1 MMENMSRFD
10 TGKPGEHPLGA
21 WYDCVDGYKPFSVMA
36 AGVKEEW
43 CWRPESEGKKCKDNG
58 RGEHFKPNEELREK
72 KDGSDIAT
80 PGCSYQNKR
89 VKEDFPGKPGSKPTK
104 PEKPAL

>member
-58 RGEHFKPNEELREK
+58 RGEHWKTNGQKDTEGKEEMGCAYHRKP
-72 KDGSDIAT
+72 
-80 PGCSYQNKR
+80 
-89 VKEDFPGKPGSKPTK
+89 
-104 PEKPAL
+104 